1 MGRWKHPAKKAGYSA
16 EQTEQ
21 SYKQLYGILGDE
33 QTAATALANLQALGL
48 SQEQLTVLTDAAIGA
63 WATYGDSIPI
73 DGLAEGI
80 NETVKAGA
88 VTGTFADVLN
98 WAGTSEDDFNAKLE
112 KANSESERMNLV
124 MQELAS
130 QGLAAGGRSMA
141 SKQ

>member
-1 MGRWKHPAKKAGYSA
+1 MGRWKPSSQKAGYSA

-112 KANSESERMNLV
+112 KANSESRAHEFSYAGACKPR
-124 MQELAS
+124 A
-130 QGLAAGGRSMA
+130 AAGGRSMA